1 VIDARTLR
9 GLGAPAVAAAA
20 ELEAK
25 LATVVVGLDL
35 GDGPT
40 AAIIGGSLA
49 DQLVRWFRR
58 FKVGSPAAR
67 VALEQAADWAGAT
80 IAIDAGPADHWISI
94 GRPSGHGRDLYVG
107 ADGWRAHVS
116 RRVEQPLGQ
125 PGLGAPAA
133 AYLAMLELFKTVF
146 ADWVEVESC
155 DEVHLSLF
163 DWTCEGSDPGPPT
176 DDVDLGSIVWVGSG
190 AIAHGGY
197 SAIHDLPGFRGQI
210 DLVDPDSYGAS
221 TIRRYPRAAA
231 AWEGRPK
238 ASTIGP
244 WLAAMHPGL
253 RVVGHQTDVNSWFES
268 SLHEC
273 LVPLVVTTPD
283 SADARRHAAL
293 KLPEVAINGYAERF
307 DIGVGT
313 YRLGEGPC
321 LGCRYPMSQEAVTEV
336 AVFHAEVGLEP
347 RRIRELLDSAAPLTE
362 QDLVAVQ
369 RHLWFDEASLA
380 AMRDKPLRSVREH
393 LCAVGRI
400 TAPQATAEL
409 DVPLGFVSALC
420 GVAVVADL
428 VRHAIGQTRD
438 PGWKVDLRQPITS
451 TLYWPQAPRPGC
463 FICGDVDYVAVHQ
476 EKYATQ
482 LVTAGRSG
490 TRSVTRRSRN
500 KGHPRTGPR
509 SSQVLCGREHGH
521 S

>member
-25 LATVVVGLDL
+25 LKTVVVGLDL

-40 AAIIGGSLA
+40 AAIIGGTLA

-58 FKVGSPAAR
+58 FEVGSAAGR
-67 VALEQAADWAGAT
+67 AALEQAAEWAGAT
-80 IAIDAGPADHWISI
+80 ITIDAGPAEHWISI
-94 GRPSGHGRDLYVG
+94 GPPSDQGRDLYVG

-116 RRVEQPLGQ
+116 RRSEQPLGR

-146 ADWVEVESC
+146 AEWVEVESSE
-155 DEVHLSLF
+155 EVHLSLF
-163 DWTCEGSDPGPPT
+163 DWTCEGSDPGPT
-176 DDVDLGSIVWVGSG
+176 ADDVDLGTVVWVGSG
-190 AIAHGGY
+190 AIAHGGF
-197 SAIHDLPGFRGQI
+197 SAIHDLPGFRGRI

-221 TIRRYPRAAA
+221 TILRYARAAA

-244 WLAAMHPGL
+244 WLEAVHPRL
-253 RVVGHQTDVNSWFES
+253 RVVGHQTDANSWFES
-268 SLHEC
+268 SLPDC
-273 LVPLVVTTPD
+273 MVPLVVSTPD
-283 SADARRHAAL
+283 SPDARRHVAL

-307 DIGVGT
+307 DVGVGT
-313 YRLGEGPC
+313 YRLGDGPC
-321 LGCRYPMSQEAVTEV
+321 LGCRYPMSEEAVTEV

-362 QDLVAVQ
+362 QDLEAVQ
-369 RHLWFDEASLA
+369 QHLGLDAGSLA
-380 AMRDKPLRSVREH
+380 ALRDRPLRSVREH

-400 TAPQATAEL
+400 TAPEVNTAI

-438 PGWKVDLRQPITS
+438 PGWKVDLRWPITS
-451 TLYWPQAPRPGC
+451 TLYWPQAPSPGC
-463 FICGDVDYVAVHQ
+463 FICGDADYVAVYR
-476 EKYATQ
+476 EKY
-482 LVTAGRSG
+482 G
-490 TRSVTRRSRN
+490 
-500 KGHPRTGPR
+500 
-509 SSQVLCGREHGH
+509 
-521 S
+521 